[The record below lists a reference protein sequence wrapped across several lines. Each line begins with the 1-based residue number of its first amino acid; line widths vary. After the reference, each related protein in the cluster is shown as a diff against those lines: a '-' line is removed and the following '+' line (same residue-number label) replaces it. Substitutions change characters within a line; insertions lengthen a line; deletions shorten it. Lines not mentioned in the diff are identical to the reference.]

1 MKKCIFV
8 LLMLFGF
15 LLVVTLAAPV
25 TESEKL
31 DENQGSLMIRQD
43 EEEPMELEEL
53 DDEED
58 VLDDEE
64 TLEDD
69 MERYPRYGGYGKR
82 HGGYGYGG
90 KYRDLDMEAM
100 ESIEDINMDMV
111 IITDDMASIM
121 VDMASIMV
129 VTGNTMDTSVITRA
143 CEVSVYV

>member
-90 KYRDLDMEAM
+90 KYRDYGYGGYGKHRGYKHGY
-100 ESIEDINMDMV
+100 
-111 IITDDMASIM
+111 
-121 VDMASIMV
+121 
-129 VTGNTMDTSVITRA
+129 GNHYGR
-143 CEVSVYV
+143 YGKHYGGYGKHYGGYGKHYGHKRYY